1 MVTLSIATARGAP
14 CSSRYFP
21 HSGYLGL
28 TPVRVE
34 VVRTKLD
41 EDRRPLPAKAISISV
56 RCYEAR
62 VSRSRGTVH
71 TTLLVDHTNVL
82 WSKSS
87 SADWGDVGELELPFK
102 VTLPKSTAGLSTANF
117 QVYRTFWRVEATI
130 DHIPITGVGHRLLR
144 YFDLALIRYDVPSHV
159 LSTPYASSASPYLYT
174 SKPRAPVV
182 RYNVSTPDHPIGPND
197 IIFASVTVQPLDP
210 GVSVRSAVL
219 TIERRID
226 LLSLPTS
233 SPPPTPTV
241 SPYHADDIPTPSS
254 STSTLSPALH
264 DHECAVPASSSQFT
278 LESVSSS
285 RPLLS
290 PASASPHAPSSAGSA
305 SHYGDPPART
315 ITSNVLTAEYT
326 DFARDRLGT
335 FSKTSTLQWPTSRP
349 HSRWALGETM
359 HTSRAAVRFF
369 VRASLR
375 VVGPGGSDML
385 ELEPREIAIA
395 ATSEAE
401 RRLALAKY
409 AEQREATSS
418 GRSKSKS
425 PWRSRHD
432 PDEERVQAEL
442 AVQGQ
447 AKTYPGA
454 VPDMREPERHRHHC
468 KEKGASRG
476 TKRPHTSAGP
486 RDKSNFAMFS
496 TRDDRNAHV
505 DSTSSGESRDHRQVR
520 SHGHE
525 RKSSRGY
532 DAVKQESGLGESA
545 LFFGRQERERERER
559 TANTKERHTP
569 PQPDHVRAWE
579 EELAR
584 IEAKSRRNSSM
595 LNLWGLGRKKEIVQR
610 G

>member
-14 CSSRYFP
+14 CPSRYFP

-34 VVRTKLD
+34 GIVRTKLD
-41 EDRRPLPAKAISISV
+41 EDRRPLLAKAISISV

-71 TTLLVDHTNVL
+71 TTLLVDHTEVL
-82 WSKSS
+82 WTKQPN
-87 SADWGDVGELELPFK
+87 AEWDEVGDLELPFRI
-102 VTLPKSTAGLSTANF
+102 TLPKSTAGLSTANF
-117 QVYRTFWRVEATI
+117 QVYRTFWRVEAMI

-144 YFDLALIRYDVPSHV
+144 YFDLALIRYDVPSYS
-159 LSTPYASSASPYLYT
+159 LSTPYASSASPYLHT

-197 IIFASVTVQPLDP
+197 IIFAAVTVQPLDL

-219 TIERRID
+219 TVERRID
-226 LLSLPTS
+226 LLSTFTASS
-233 SPPPTPTV
+233 SPPATPAV
-241 SPYHADDIPTPSS
+241 GPYHADDLPTPSS
-254 STSTLSPALH
+254 STSNLSPAPH
-264 DHECAVPASSSQFT
+264 DHEPHDGLASSSQIT
-278 LESVSSS
+278 LESLSSG

-290 PASASPHAPSSAGSA
+290 PSSPSPHTPSTAGFSPHPDT
-305 SHYGDPPART
+305 SART
-315 ITSNVLTAEYT
+315 ITSNVITTEYT

-335 FSKTSTLQWPTSRP
+335 FCKTTTLQWPASRP
-349 HSRWALGETM
+349 HSRWAIGETM
-359 HTSRAAVRFF
+359 YTSRASVRFF

-375 VVGPGGSDML
+375 VVGPGGSDVL

-409 AEQREATSS
+409 AEQREAAGG

-425 PWRSRHD
+425 PWRSRRE

-454 VPDMREPERHRHHC
+454 VSDVRDHERHRHFQR
-468 KEKGASRG
+468 EKGASRG

-486 RDKSNFAMFS
+486 RDKSSFAMYS
-496 TRDDRNAHV
+496 TREEPSV
-505 DSTSSGESRDHRQVR
+505 GDSTSSGESRDHRQVR

-525 RKSSRGY
+525 RKGSRGHT
-532 DAVKQESGLGESA
+532 AVKQESGLGESA
-545 LFFGRQERERERER
+545 LFFGREKERERVVKTREQ
-559 TANTKERHTP
+559 NTP
-569 PQPDHVRAWE
+569 PQPPHVRAWE

-584 IEAKSRRNSSM
+584 IEAKSRRNSSL
-595 LNLWGLGRKKEIVQR
+595 LNFWGFGRKKEIVQR